1 MRVSVKADIRN
12 PLRYSVKI
20 RVFYVHFVK
29 VRLTQ
34 SSNIYSEMKA
44 KLLDKTDGNE
54 YIIEYSQSVRMDVPG
69 GSQESVCGFYKTAA

>member
-1 MRVSVKADIRN
+1 MSVKADIRN

-20 RVFYVHFVK
+20 QVFYVPFVK

-34 SSNIYSEMKA
+34 SSNIYSEIKA

>member
-1 MRVSVKADIRN
+1 MSVKADIRN
-12 PLRYSVKI
+12 PLRYSVKMQ
-20 RVFYVHFVK
+20 VFYVHFVK

>member
-1 MRVSVKADIRN
+1 MRVS
-12 PLRYSVKI
+12 LKI
-20 RVFYVHFVK
+20 QVFYVHFVK

-69 GSQESVCGFYKTAA
+69 GSQESVCGFSKTAA

>member
-1 MRVSVKADIRN
+1 M
-12 PLRYSVKI
+12 LRAIEAVGGDLLDSVKI
-20 RVFYVHFVK
+20 QVFYVHFVK

-54 YIIEYSQSVRMDVPG
+54 YIIEYSQSVRMGVPG